1 MPKTKEQLE
10 QSRIRRADKLKRINE
25 FRILQ
30 GNDPY
35 RSYAAYLKNRVKPQR
50 TPAQIAATERM
61 IEAISRIDCL

>member
-30 GNDPY
+30 MNQIQLELD
-35 RSYAAYLKNRVKPQR
+35 KVKLDVILQ
-50 TPAQIAATERM
+50 E
-61 IEAISRIDCL
+61 